1 MAERAIP
8 GGFIRINYFT
18 ENISDVIESQT
29 TTLENGISLRTFL
42 PVDEIETSGLEF
54 IANATDLLVPNLNVR
69 FNVVYTDSQIL
80 KNDPNPSIEGNV
92 YPRMPDWRGNL
103 LANYR
108 INNNWDIGLNYQ
120 YASDSFG
127 RTDNTDRKDNVY
139 GAQDAYSRIGL
150 KSTYRMNNG
159 LSLGVGVDNISD
171 EIAYV
176 AHPWPGRSLYVNLA
190 YDL

>member
-1 MAERAIP
+1 M
-8 GGFIRINYFT
+8 
-18 ENISDVIESQT
+18 
-29 TTLENGISLRTFL
+29 
-42 PVDEIETSGLEF
+42 
-54 IANATDLLVPNLNVR
+54 LVPNLNVR

-108 INNNWDIGLNYQ
+108 IYNNWDIGLNYQ

>member
-150 KSTYRMNNG
+150 KLTYRMNNG
-159 LSLGVGVDNISD
+159 LSLGAGVDNISD